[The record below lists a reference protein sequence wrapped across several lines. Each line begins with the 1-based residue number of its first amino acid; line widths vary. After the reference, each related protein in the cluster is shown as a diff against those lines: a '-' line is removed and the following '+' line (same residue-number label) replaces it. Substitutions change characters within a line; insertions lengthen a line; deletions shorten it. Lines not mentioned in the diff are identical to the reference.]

1 MVTTLGTRANHE
13 IGVFSLEILLELG
26 EVWRHT
32 HTITSLV
39 PFVAMIA
46 ILQRVCKMT
55 IAQHIVVEQVVVES
69 LLWGSV
75 IATP

>member
-1 MVTTLGTRANHE
+1 MMTTLGTGTNHE

-26 EVWRHT
+26 EVWSHA

-69 LLWGSV
+69 LLWSSV